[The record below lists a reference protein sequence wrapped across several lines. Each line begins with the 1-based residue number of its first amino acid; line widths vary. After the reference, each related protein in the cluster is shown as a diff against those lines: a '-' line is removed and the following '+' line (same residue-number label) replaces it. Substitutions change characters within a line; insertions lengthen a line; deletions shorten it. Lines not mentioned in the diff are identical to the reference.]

1 MGRNPTK
8 AAGNIYCQCRKEA
21 AKMIDKLNSRE
32 GASEALFLSVSTL
45 TDYELDNTRP
55 PVETV
60 VRMADLYH
68 TPELLN
74 YYCTHDCPIGRRNV
88 PRLEVSDLDRLT
100 VKLIAAFRQGR
111 NIQDVLLEITEDGV
125 ITENE
130 KPKLESVLRYL
141 DNITQVAGELRLWVA
156 KNL

>member
-60 VRMADLYH
+60 ARMADLYH

-74 YYCTHDCPIGRRNV
+74 HYCTHDCPIGRRNV

-111 NIQDVLLEITEDGV
+111 DIQDVLLEITEDGV
-125 ITENE
+125 ITEKE
-130 KPKLESVLRYL
+130 KPKLEGVLRYL
-141 DNITQVAGELRLWVA
+141 DNITQVAGELRLWVE